1 MKYNRGFTL
10 VETVIA
16 IGVAMFGLLSILSL
30 NTSSLLVTEANEYQ
44 FLATQ
49 FAREGIETVRAI
61 RDSNWLKYETDSTT
75 AWNAGLV
82 SGTDYTA
89 ILQNPVTSTYL
100 DFTTNSLSQTCTGA
114 SSSTYTCVSI
124 WYDTA
129 QGYYYQ
135 TNSTLFNPSGATVRA
150 TSFKRI
156 IDLYPVCRL
165 NSADN
170 TERVITTGSCLGTET
185 QVGVSAV
192 SQVEYPTRTSTAT
205 YTLEEY
211 LYDWKY

>member
-1 MKYNRGFTL
+1 MKYKNGFTL

-30 NTSSLLVTEANEYQ
+30 NTSSLLVTESSEYE

-100 DFTTNSLSQTCTGA
+100 DFTTNSISQTCTGA
-114 SSSTYTCVSI
+114 SSSTYTCASI

-129 QGYYYQ
+129 QLYYYQ
-135 TNSTLFNPSGATVRA
+135 TNSTLFNPSGATVRS

-156 IDLYPVCRL
+156 IDL
-165 NSADN
+165 NSTDN

-185 QVGVSAV
+185 QVGIAAV
-192 SQVEYPTRTSTAT
+192 SQVEYPARTTTAT